1 MSQVLRALFAP
12 GFFASDPVHA
22 ALVVGAVVALVTG
35 VVGVFTVIRG
45 QAFAGHAL
53 GEVGSAGGSAAFLGG
68 ANPLWGF
75 MGIAIVAAG
84 LIELLG
90 LHRPRARDVATGLVL
105 GAGLGLAALFLY
117 LDATSSST
125 TGVTVTILFGSLFA
139 VSQQMLP
146 SIVALSAV
154 SLLVLA
160 VCYRMLLLSSL
171 SPDLA
176 AARGVPVRAIGIAY
190 LVIMAVAVSLA
201 AETIGAILATALV
214 VGPPATALR
223 LTKRP
228 GGALVLAGLIGVA
241 AVWLGIVLAYD
252 SYYWPPA
259 GHGWPVSFFV
269 VALVFLFYLVAGAL
283 TGIAQARRR
292 RRWETVPRLAASG
305 CAEHPGDAA

>member
-1 MSQVLRALFAP
+1 
-12 GFFASDPVHA
+12 
-22 ALVVGAVVALVTG
+22 
-35 VVGVFTVIRG
+35 VIRG

-75 MGIAIVAAG
+75 MGIAVVAAG

-125 TGVTVTILFGSLFA
+125 TGVAVTILFGSLFA

-154 SLLVLA
+154 SLVVIA

-171 SPDLA
+171 SSDLA
-176 AARGVPVRAIGIAY
+176 AARGVPVRALGIAY

-228 GGALVLAGLIGVA
+228 GGALVVAGLVGVA

-269 VALVFLFYLVAGAL
+269 VALVFLFYLVAGAV

-292 RRWETVPRLAASG
+292 RHWESAPRLAASG

>member
-1 MSQVLRALFAP
+1 MNQVLRVLFAP
-12 GFFASDPVHA
+12 GFFASGPVHA

-35 VVGVFTVIRG
+35 AVGVFTVIRG

-75 MGIAIVAAG
+75 MGIAVVAAG

-125 TGVTVTILFGSLFA
+125 TGVAVTILFGSLFA

-154 SLLVLA
+154 SLVVIA

-171 SPDLA
+171 SSDLA
-176 AARGVPVRAIGIAY
+176 AARGVPVRALGIAY

-228 GGALVLAGLIGVA
+228 GGALVVAGLIGVA

-269 VALVFLFYLVAGAL
+269 VALVFLFYLVAGAVA
-283 TGIAQARRR
+283 GIVQARRR
-292 RRWETVPRLAASG
+292 RRWEAAPRLAASG

>member
-1 MSQVLRALFAP
+1 MNQVLRALFAP
-12 GFFASDPVHA
+12 GFFASDPVHS

-35 VVGVFTVIRG
+35 AVGVFTVIRG

-154 SLLVLA
+154 SLLVMA

-171 SPDLA
+171 SSDLA

-228 GGALVLAGLIGVA
+228 GGALVVAGLIGVA

-269 VALVFLFYLVAGAL
+269 VALVFLFYLVAGAV
-283 TGIAQARRR
+283 TGIAQAHRR
-292 RRWETVPRLAASG
+292 RRWETAPRLAASG
-305 CAEHPGDAA
+305 CAEHPGSAA